1 MKKMIADYM
10 ENGFLENIIAMFRK
24 DKSLYPLIGGLL
36 EDERSRVRIGATAL
50 VETLSAEAPDNLL
63 AALPGIIACLKN
75 INPTIRG
82 DAANVLGII
91 RHKDALPFLSE
102 AADDNNEMVRE
113 IIKESIEMI
122 KGPV

>member
-24 DKSLYPLIGGLL
+24 DKGLYPLIGGLL
-36 EDERSRVRIGATAL
+36 GDERSRVRLGATAL
-50 VETLSAEAPDNLL
+50 VETLAAEAPDDLP
-63 AALPGIIACLKN
+63 ASLPGITACLKN
-75 INPTIRG
+75 TNPTIRG

-102 AADDNNEMVRE
+102 AVDDKNEMVRE
-113 IIKESIEMI
+113 IVKESIEMI
-122 KGPV
+122 NGSV

>member
-1 MKKMIADYM
+1 MEKMIADYM
-10 ENGFLENIIAMFRK
+10 ENGFLENIIAMFRQ

-50 VETLSAEAPDNLL
+50 VETLAAEAPDNLP
-63 AALPGIIACLKN
+63 AALPGITACLKN
-75 INPTIRG
+75 TNPTIRG

-102 AADDNNEMVRE
+102 AADDKNEMVRE
-113 IIKESIEMI
+113 IVKESIEMI
-122 KGPV
+122 NGSF

>member
-1 MKKMIADYM
+1 M

-24 DKSLYPLIGGLL
+24 DKSLYPLIGELL
-36 EDERSRVRIGATAL
+36 GDERSRVRIGTTAL
-50 VETLSAEAPDNLL
+50 VETFSVEAPENLT
-63 AALPGIIACLKN
+63 AALPGITACLKN

-122 KGPV
+122 KGPA

>member
-10 ENGFLENIIAMFRK
+10 EDGFLENIIAMFRK

-36 EDERSRVRIGATAL
+36 GDERSRVRIGATAL
-50 VETLSAEAPDNLL
+50 VETLSAEAPENLPS
-63 AALPGIIACLKN
+63 ALLGIAACLKN
-75 INPTIRG
+75 TNPTIRG

-102 AADDNNEMVRE
+102 AADDKNEMVRE
-113 IIKESIEMI
+113 IIKESMEMI
-122 KGPV
+122 NGSA